1 LSKPSKNCWSVR
13 PDLEN
18 DLVIFRFFFPKVIA
32 LHKIQVMADFHI
44 NKVPTF
50 SLFQHENCAAMEE
63 KVIMAVSKIPAGVL
77 IPALC
82 RNLSS
87 EAMRNIIEVLS
98 QTEYISKVYISL
110 DQSDEN
116 QYIRAREI
124 VRPLGSKAMLIW
136 NDKPAVSAIIS
147 RIEHQL
153 PLGVRG
159 KGRAV
164 WTSLGYVIGKGEV
177 SAIAFHDADIITYD
191 RDFLTRLLFPLMYMR
206 FQFVKGFYVRYDKK
220 LFGRVTPLFY
230 FPLVRTLKD
239 MFGSTEFLDYM
250 GDFRY
255 PLSGEFATYT
265 SQARMMQFPSDWG
278 IEVGLLGEI
287 YRLVRES
294 RICQIELTGR
304 YDHKHQQ
311 VGSATEKGLFKMAS
325 DIARTFFTHLASN
338 GVSLNA
344 EIFRTIRLT
353 YLKHAREMVGM
364 YESLAEMYEKRITFD
379 FHEELKTVEL
389 FANAIDSGVLD
400 FCDQHFGSPLIPD
413 WKRVESAIDGILT
426 DLVTAVE
433 E

>member
-1 LSKPSKNCWSVR
+1 
-13 PDLEN
+13 
-18 DLVIFRFFFPKVIA
+18 
-32 LHKIQVMADFHI
+32 MADFHI

-50 SLFQHENCAAMEE
+50 SLFQHENCEAMEE
-63 KVIMAVSKIPAGVL
+63 KVWKASAKIPVGVL
-77 IPALC
+77 IPALF
-82 RNLSS
+82 RDLSS
-87 EAMRNIIEVLS
+87 DAMHHIIDVLAD
-98 QTEYISKVYISL
+98 TEYVSKIYISL
-110 DQSDEN
+110 DQADINEFH
-116 QYIRAREI
+116 QAKKI
-124 VRPLGSKAMLIW
+124 VRPLGNKAMLIW
-136 NDKPAVSAIIS
+136 NDKPQVAAVIG
-147 RIEHQL
+147 RIEKQL
-153 PLGVRG
+153 TLGVRG

-164 WTSLGYVIGKGEV
+164 LTGLGYIIGKGEV
-177 SAIAFHDADIITYD
+177 SAIAFHDADIVTYD

-206 FQFVKGFYVRYDKK
+206 FQFVKGYYARYDKK
-220 LFGRVTPLFY
+220 LYGRVTRLFY

-265 SQARMMQFPSDWG
+265 SQARMIQFPSDWG

-294 RICQIELTGR
+294 RICQIELTSR

-311 VGSATEKGLFKMAS
+311 VGSQNEKGLFKMAS

-338 GVSLNA
+338 GVSLNT
-344 EIFRTIRLT
+344 EVFRTIRLT

-364 YESLAEMYEKRITFD
+364 YESLAEMYERRITFD

-389 FANAIDSGVLD
+389 FAGAIDSGVVD
-400 FCDQHFGSPLIPD
+400 FCDQHYGSPLIPD

-426 DLVTAVE
+426 DLLRAVE
-433 E
+433 ED

>member
-1 LSKPSKNCWSVR
+1 
-13 PDLEN
+13 
-18 DLVIFRFFFPKVIA
+18 
-32 LHKIQVMADFHI
+32 MADFHM

-50 SLFQHENCAAMEE
+50 SLFQHESCEAMEE
-63 KVIMAVSKIPAGVL
+63 KVMRASAKIPVGVL
-77 IPALC
+77 IPALF
-82 RNLSS
+82 RDLSS
-87 EAMRNIIEVLS
+87 DAMHHIIEILADT
-98 QTEYISKVYISL
+98 QYIRKIYISL
-110 DQSDEN
+110 DQSDESE
-116 QYIRAREI
+116 YSRAREI
-124 VRPLGSKAMLIW
+124 VQPLGDKAMLIW
-136 NDKPAVSAIIS
+136 NDKPTVSTVIG
-147 RIEHQL
+147 RIEKQL

-164 WTSLGYVIGKGEV
+164 WTSLGYIIGKGDV
-177 SAIAFHDADIITYD
+177 SAIAFHDADIVTYD

-206 FQFVKGFYVRYDKK
+206 FQFVKGYYVRYDKK
-220 LFGRVTPLFY
+220 LFGRVTRLFY

-239 MFGSTEFLDYM
+239 IFGSTEFLDYM

-294 RICQIELTGR
+294 RICQIELTSR

-311 VGSATEKGLFKMAS
+311 VGSENEKGLFKMAS
-325 DIARTFFTHLASN
+325 DIARTFFTHI
-338 GVSLNA
+338 VSSGITLNT

-364 YESLAEMYEKRITFD
+364 YESLAEMYERRISFD

-389 FANAIDSGVLD
+389 FAGAIDSGVLD
-400 FCDQHFGSPLIPD
+400 FFDQHYGSPLIPD
-413 WKRVESAIDGILT
+413 WKRVESAIDGILA

-433 E
+433 ED

>member
-1 LSKPSKNCWSVR
+1 
-13 PDLEN
+13 
-18 DLVIFRFFFPKVIA
+18 
-32 LHKIQVMADFHI
+32 MADFHI

-50 SLFQHENCAAMEE
+50 SLFQHENCEAMEE
-63 KVIMAVSKIPAGVL
+63 KVWKASAKIPVGVL
-77 IPALC
+77 IPALF
-82 RNLSS
+82 RDLSS
-87 EAMRNIIEVLS
+87 AAMHHIIEVLEG
-98 QTEYISKVYISL
+98 TEFVRKVYISL
-110 DQSDEN
+110 DQADANEYR
-116 QYIRAREI
+116 QAKEI
-124 VRPLGSKAMLIW
+124 VRPLGDKGMLIW
-136 NDKPAVSAIIS
+136 NDKPQVAAVIN
-147 RIEHQL
+147 RIEKQL

-164 WTSLGYVIGKGEV
+164 WTCLGYIIGKGEV
-177 SAIAFHDADIITYD
+177 SAIAFHDADIVTYD

-206 FQFVKGFYVRYDKK
+206 FQFVKGYYVRYDKK
-220 LFGRVTPLFY
+220 LFGRVTRLFY

-265 SQARMMQFPSDWG
+265 SQARMIQFPSDWG

-311 VGSATEKGLFKMAS
+311 VGSLNEKGLFKMAS

-338 GVSLNA
+338 GVSLNT

-364 YESLAEMYEKRITFD
+364 YESLAEMYERRITFD

-389 FANAIDSGVLD
+389 FAGAIDSGVVD
-400 FCDQHFGSPLIPD
+400 FCDQHYGSPLIPD
-413 WKRVESAIDGILT
+413 WKRVESAIDGILP
-426 DLVTAVE
+426 DLLRAVE
-433 E
+433 AE

>member
-1 LSKPSKNCWSVR
+1 
-13 PDLEN
+13 
-18 DLVIFRFFFPKVIA
+18 
-32 LHKIQVMADFHI
+32 MADFHI

-50 SLFQHENCAAMEE
+50 SLFQHESCEAMEE
-63 KVIMAVSKIPAGVL
+63 KVMRASGKIPVGVL
-77 IPALC
+77 IPALF
-82 RNLSS
+82 RDLSS
-87 EAMRNIIEVLS
+87 NAMHNIISVLS
-98 QTEYISKVYISL
+98 ETEYIRKIYISL

-116 QYIRAREI
+116 EYNRAKEI
-124 VRPLGSKAMLIW
+124 VRPLGEKAMLIW
-136 NDKPAVSAIIS
+136 NDKPKVSEVIG
-147 RIEHQL
+147 RIEKHL

-164 WTSLGYVIGKGEV
+164 WTSLGYIIGKGDV
-177 SAIAFHDADIITYD
+177 SAIAFHDADIVTYD

-206 FQFVKGFYVRYDKK
+206 FQFVKGYYIRYDKK
-220 LFGRVTPLFY
+220 LYGRVTRLFY

-239 MFGSTEFLDYM
+239 IFGSTEFLDYM

-294 RICQIELTGR
+294 RICQIELTSR

-311 VGSATEKGLFKMAS
+311 VGSEKEKGLFKMAS
-325 DIARTFFTHLASN
+325 DIARTFFTHLVSS
-338 GVSLNA
+338 GVTLNT

-364 YESLAEMYEKRITFD
+364 YESLAEMYEKRIAFD

-389 FANAIDSGVLD
+389 FAGAIDSGVLD
-400 FCDQHFGSPLIPD
+400 FFDQHYGSPLIPD
-413 WKRVESAIDGILT
+413 WKRVESAIDGILI

-433 E
+433 ED

>member
-1 LSKPSKNCWSVR
+1 
-13 PDLEN
+13 
-18 DLVIFRFFFPKVIA
+18 
-32 LHKIQVMADFHI
+32 MADFHI

-50 SLFQHENCAAMEE
+50 SLFQLEDCEAMED
-63 KVIMAVSKIPAGVL
+63 KVRKAVVKIPAGVL
-77 IPALC
+77 IPALF
-82 RNLSS
+82 RDLSS
-87 EAMRNIIEVLS
+87 DAMRNIIDVLS
-98 QTEYISKVYISL
+98 KTDYISRVYVSL
-110 DQSDEN
+110 DQADEKE
-116 QYIRAREI
+116 YARAKQI
-124 VRPLGSKAMLIW
+124 VRPLGGKAMLVW
-136 NDKPAVSAIIS
+136 NDKPAVAEVVN
-147 RIEHQL
+147 RIEQQL

-164 WTSLGYVIGKGEV
+164 WTCLGYVIGKGEV
-177 SAIAFHDADIITYD
+177 SAVAFHDADIVTYD

-206 FQFVKGFYVRYDKK
+206 FQFVKGYYVRYDKK
-220 LFGRVTPLFY
+220 LYGRVTRLFY

-265 SQARMMQFPSDWG
+265 SQARMMQYPSDWG

-294 RICQIELTGR
+294 RICQIELTSR

-311 VGSATEKGLFKMAS
+311 VGSQNVKGLYKMAS

-338 GVSLNA
+338 GVSLNL
-344 EIFRTIRLT
+344 EVFRTIRLT

-364 YESLAEMYEKRITFD
+364 YEALAEMYEKRIRFD

-389 FANAIDSGVLD
+389 FANAIDSGVND
-400 FCDQHFGSPLIPD
+400 FSNQHFGSPLIPD
-413 WKRVESAIDGILT
+413 WKRVESAIDGILPE
-426 DLVTAVE
+426 LVSAVE

>member
-1 LSKPSKNCWSVR
+1 
-13 PDLEN
+13 
-18 DLVIFRFFFPKVIA
+18 
-32 LHKIQVMADFHI
+32 MADFHI

-50 SLFQHENCAAMEE
+50 SLFQHESCEVMEE
-63 KVIMAVSKIPAGVL
+63 KVKRAAAKIPVGVL
-77 IPALC
+77 IPALF
-82 RNLSS
+82 RDLSS
-87 EAMRNIIEVLS
+87 EAMRNIIDVLS
-98 QTEYISKVYISL
+98 GTEYISKIYISL
-110 DQSDEN
+110 DQSDEKE
-116 QYIRAREI
+116 YVLAKEI
-124 VRPLGSKAMLIW
+124 VRPLGDKAMLIW
-136 NDKPAVSAIIS
+136 NDKPGVSALITL
-147 RIEHQL
+147 IEKQL

-164 WTSLGYVIGKGEV
+164 WTSLGYIIGKGEV
-177 SAIAFHDADIITYD
+177 SAIAFHDADIVTYD

-206 FQFVKGFYVRYDKK
+206 FQFVKGYYVRYDKK
-220 LFGRVTPLFY
+220 LYGRVTRLFY

-239 MFGSTEFLDYM
+239 MFGSTDFLDYM

-294 RICQIELTGR
+294 RICQIELTSR
-304 YDHKHQQ
+304 YDHKHQV
-311 VGSATEKGLFKMAS
+311 VGSEHEKGLFKMAS

-338 GVSLNA
+338 GVSLNS
-344 EIFRTIRLT
+344 EVFRTIRLT

-364 YESLAEMYEKRITFD
+364 YESLAEMYEKRISFD

-389 FANAIDSGVLD
+389 FANAIDSGVAD
-400 FCDQHFGSPLIPD
+400 FCDQHYGSPLIPD
-413 WKRVESAIDGILT
+413 WKRVESAIDGILA

-433 E
+433 EK

>member
-1 LSKPSKNCWSVR
+1 
-13 PDLEN
+13 
-18 DLVIFRFFFPKVIA
+18 
-32 LHKIQVMADFHI
+32 MADFHI

-50 SLFQHENCAAMEE
+50 SLFQHENCEAMEE
-63 KVIMAVSKIPAGVL
+63 KVRKASAKIPVGVL
-77 IPALC
+77 IPALF
-82 RNLSS
+82 RDLSS
-87 EAMRNIIEVLS
+87 DAMHNIIDVLS
-98 QTEYISKVYISL
+98 GIDYIRKIYISL
-110 DQSDEN
+110 DQANVSEY
-116 QYIRAREI
+116 QQAKEI
-124 VRPLGSKAMLIW
+124 VRPLGEKAILIW
-136 NDKPAVSAIIS
+136 NDKPQVAAVID
-147 RIEHQL
+147 RIEKQL

-164 WTSLGYVIGKGEV
+164 WTCLGYIIGKGEV
-177 SAIAFHDADIITYD
+177 SAVAFHDADILTYD

-206 FQFVKGFYVRYDKK
+206 FQFVKGYYVRYNKK
-220 LFGRVTPLFY
+220 LYGRVTRLFY

-255 PLSGEFATYT
+255 PLSGEFATYI
-265 SQARMMQFPSDWG
+265 SQARMIQFPSDWG

-294 RICQIELTGR
+294 RICQIELTSR

-311 VGSATEKGLFKMAS
+311 VGSHNEKGLFKMAS

-344 EIFRTIRLT
+344 DIFRTIRLT

-364 YESLAEMYEKRITFD
+364 YESLAEMYERKITFD

-389 FANAIDSGVLD
+389 FAGAIDSGVVD
-400 FCDQHFGSPLIPD
+400 FCDQHYGSPLIPD
-413 WKRVESAIDGILT
+413 WKRVESAIDGILPE
-426 DLVTAVE
+426 LLRAVE
-433 E
+433 ED

>member
-1 LSKPSKNCWSVR
+1 
-13 PDLEN
+13 
-18 DLVIFRFFFPKVIA
+18 
-32 LHKIQVMADFHI
+32 MADFHI

-50 SLFQHENCAAMEE
+50 SLFQHENCEAMEE
-63 KVIMAVSKIPAGVL
+63 KVWKASAKIPVGVL
-77 IPALC
+77 IPALF
-82 RNLSS
+82 RDLSS
-87 EAMRNIIEVLS
+87 DAMHHIIDVLAG
-98 QTEYISKVYISL
+98 TEYIKKIYISL
-110 DQSDEN
+110 DQADSKEYE
-116 QYIRAREI
+116 QAKEI
-124 VRPLGSKAMLIW
+124 VRPLGEKAMLIW
-136 NDKPAVSAIIS
+136 NDKPQVAAVIG
-147 RIEHQL
+147 RIEKQL

-164 WTSLGYVIGKGEV
+164 WTGLGYIIGKGEV
-177 SAIAFHDADIITYD
+177 SAIAFHDADIVTYD

-206 FQFVKGFYVRYDKK
+206 FQFVKGYYVRYDKK
-220 LFGRVTPLFY
+220 LYGRVTRLFY

-265 SQARMMQFPSDWG
+265 SQARMIQFPSDWG

-294 RICQIELTGR
+294 RICQIELTSR

-311 VGSATEKGLFKMAS
+311 VGSQNEKGLFKMAS

-338 GVSLNA
+338 GVSLNT
-344 EIFRTIRLT
+344 EVFRTIRLT

-364 YESLAEMYEKRITFD
+364 YESLAEMYERRITFD

-389 FANAIDSGVLD
+389 FAGAIDSGVVD
-400 FCDQHFGSPLIPD
+400 FCDQHYGSPLIPD
-413 WKRVESAIDGILT
+413 WKRVESAIDGILP
-426 DLVTAVE
+426 DLLRAVE
-433 E
+433 EG